1 MQNNGALTG
10 IKVIDLSRLLPG
22 PYCSMILADH
32 GARVINVEDRRY
44 EAEGLMVST
53 IMRNKEHMALDLK
66 APEGLEIFFQLVRD
80 ADVVIEGFRPGVVQ
94 RLGVDYDRVISAN
107 PGIVYCSLTGYGQTG
122 PMRDTAGHDVNY
134 LGRAGVLDIIGYTDL
149 PPVIPGIQIAD
160 MVGAMNAVIG
170 ILLALFHRKR
180 TGQGQHI
187 DISMTDTMLAMMPV
201 ALLMKQLLGSLP
213 ERGSSMLSHRYACYN
228 TYETADG
235 RHISV
240 GCVEARFWEQLCR
253 FLECPEFIPLQY
265 DETQRE
271 AIIATLQEKFS
282 TRSLAEWER
291 DMAGLDICCGGIHNL
306 EEALVDDLFIERDMV
321 RHFPGADGQP
331 VTSIGTPIKLSATP
345 GSLRHPPVGF
355 GENTVAVLK
364 ELGYTNEDIDQLAR
378 KRII

>member
-1 MQNNGALTG
+1 
-10 IKVIDLSRLLPG
+10 
-22 PYCSMILADH
+22 
-32 GARVINVEDRRY
+32 
-44 EAEGLMVST
+44 
-53 IMRNKEHMALDLK
+53 
-66 APEGLEIFFQLVRD
+66 
-80 ADVVIEGFRPGVVQ
+80 
-94 RLGVDYDRVISAN
+94 
-107 PGIVYCSLTGYGQTG
+107 
-122 PMRDTAGHDVNY
+122 
-134 LGRAGVLDIIGYTDL
+134 
-149 PPVIPGIQIAD
+149 
-160 MVGAMNAVIG
+160 
-170 ILLALFHRKR
+170 
-180 TGQGQHI
+180 
-187 DISMTDTMLAMMPV
+187 
-201 ALLMKQLLGSLP
+201 
-213 ERGSSMLSHRYACYN
+213 MLSHRYACYN

>member
-134 LGRAGVLDIIGYTDL
+134 LGRAGVLDIIGYRDL

-170 ILLALFHRKR
+170 ILLALFHRER

>member
-1 MQNNGALTG
+1 
-10 IKVIDLSRLLPG
+10 
-22 PYCSMILADH
+22 MILADH